1 MRTTEGLPWRDN
13 YLLGHARMDDTH
25 REFVAVVDTLLT
37 CADADFAARLR
48 AFIVHAEAHFAEERV
63 MREVTDFPATACHVD
78 DHEAVFKSARE
89 VEPLVIAG
97 NVAIGRM
104 FAGELARWFPSHAD

>member
-48 AFIVHAEAHFAEERV
+48 AFIVPR
-63 MREVTDFPATACHVD
+63 R
-78 DHEAVFKSARE
+78 SAFRRG
-89 VEPLVIAG
+89 AG
-97 NVAIGRM
+97 DEGGHRFSCDRLSRRRPRGGLQVGA
-104 FAGELARWFPSHAD
+104 